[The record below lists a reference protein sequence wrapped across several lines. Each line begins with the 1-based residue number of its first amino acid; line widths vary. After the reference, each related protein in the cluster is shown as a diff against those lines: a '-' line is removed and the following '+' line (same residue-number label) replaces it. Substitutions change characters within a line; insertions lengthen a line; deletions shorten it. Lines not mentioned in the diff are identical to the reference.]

1 METPD
6 SSADLIATY
15 LPEDATEDI
24 RRIVTTRWL
33 MGGLVLAAT
42 AFCAHVLRLPLP
54 EAGLYLTGLVILAY
68 NALLVWLI
76 RQRPLRAGSLR
87 WTVDLQIGLDWLAMV
102 FFLHLTGG
110 ITSPAIPFFVI
121 HMLLVTIL
129 LPGRSAYLYLG
140 LAVALLSLLALLER
154 SGLLPHYNVIP
165 ALPSELYR
173 DLNYIGAQV
182 GFFTLA
188 SCAIVYLATAI
199 MARLRE
205 RERQIGALFE
215 ATQAVSSTLS
225 PNEVLERL
233 ARNAAH
239 ALSMP
244 GAAIRL
250 LAEDGKSLRLT
261 AAYGLSRAYLDKGP
275 VELPRSRLD
284 REALSGQPVIVSD
297 APRDERIQYP
307 REVEEEGIRSI
318 LVVPIAG
325 RRGPLGVLRIYSDK
339 PNSFTLSDAGFALA
353 IARQGAAAIENAL
366 AYEALQKSEQAR
378 AQFVR
383 TVTHELRAPVGGA
396 QSLLRVML
404 RGLAGDLT
412 EQQRDILNRL
422 EVRLD
427 SLMTLINDLLELAA
441 TKTAILREPLI
452 EMPLQPVVQ
461 RVVDLLTH
469 EAAEKPVA
477 LTLEMPPEPLV
488 VHATEEGLVRIFS
501 NLIGNAVKYTPAG
514 GQVQVKAAKVNSGV
528 EIRVADTGIGIP
540 ADELP
545 RLWQEFFRARNAKQA
560 GISGTGLGLSIVKQ
574 LVEQFGGTIHAE
586 SVEGEG
592 TTFTIILP
600 LREK

>member
-1 METPD
+1 MDIPD
-6 SSADLIATY
+6 SSADLITSY
-15 LPEDATEDI
+15 LPEDVTEDVQ
-24 RRIVTTRWL
+24 RIVTTRWL
-33 MGGLVLAAT
+33 MGILVLIAT
-42 AFCAHVLRLPLP
+42 AFCVHVLRLPLP
-54 EAGLYLTGLVILAY
+54 EVDLYLTGVTILAY
-68 NALLVWLI
+68 NALLTWLI
-76 RQRPLRAGSLR
+76 RRKPLRSRSLR

-110 ITSPAIPFFVI
+110 ITSPAIPFFAI

-154 SGLLPHYNVIP
+154 SGLVPHYNVISV
-165 ALPSELYR
+165 LPSDLYR
-173 DLNYIGAQV
+173 DLYYIGAQV
-182 GFFTLA
+182 GFFALA
-188 SCAIVYLATAI
+188 SFAIVYLATDI

-225 PNEVLERL
+225 LAEVLERL

-250 LAEDGKSLRLT
+250 LEEGGGRLRIA

-275 VELPRSRLD
+275 VELSRSRLD
-284 REALSGQPVIVSD
+284 REALAGRPVIVGD

-307 REVEEEGIRSI
+307 QQVEEEGIRSI
-318 LVVPIAG
+318 LVVPISG
-325 RRGPLGVLRIYSDK
+325 RRGVLGVLRIYSDK
-339 PNSFTLSDAGFALA
+339 PNSFTPADANFVLA

-366 AYEALQKSEQAR
+366 AYEALQRSEEAR

-383 TVTHELRAPVGGA
+383 TVTHELRAPVSGA

-404 RGLAGDLT
+404 RGLAGELT
-412 EQQRDILNRL
+412 EQQQDILHRL

-441 TKTAILREPLI
+441 TKTAILKEPLVG
-452 EMPLQPVVQ
+452 MPLQPAIQ
-461 RVVDLLTH
+461 RVVDLLAH
-469 EAAEKPVA
+469 EAAEKTVT
-477 LTLEMPPEPLV
+477 LTLEVPPEPLIV
-488 VHATEEGLVRIFS
+488 SATEEGLVRIFS
-501 NLIGNAVKYTPAG
+501 NLIGNGVKYTPAG
-514 GQVQVKAAKVNSGV
+514 GQVQVKVARVDSSV
-528 EIRVADTGIGIP
+528 EIKVADTGIGIP

-545 RLWQEFFRARNAKQA
+545 RLWQEFFRARNAKQS

-574 LVEQFGGTIHAE
+574 LVEQFGGTISAE
-586 SVEGEG
+586 SVEGKG
-592 TTFTIILP
+592 STFTIILP
-600 LREK
+600 LEK